1 MQARYRILAL
11 ITDTTAMALSL
22 DSQGNTKPVS
32 INGNPCMYY
41 ETAEDMK
48 TFVQY
53 IKDYYSINDFD
64 DDDFALMIVNCGS
77 DAAVAEHL
85 HELTLKAGNN
95 SLIRAE
101 YALPFIA
108 ANKRKI
114 KKNDDFT
121 VSVLEAMYTICIDEN
136 GKVDCTRCAITDT
149 EATDEESENA
159 LTLEPADFA
168 VLFAIGIG
176 VFGDDEEALK
186 QKDEQ
191 TVQLHA
197 EYEQKLAFLR
207 LINSFKKVQ
216 LHAEYKQKLADMKT
230 EYERQ
235 LTELQTK
242 ATIEEKPNLPA
253 VVNDTVGKMVLIEA
267 GSFDSFYKNI
277 FGANEIESFYISA
290 TPVTMREYFDVT
302 GIIPKAILGL
312 YILKKNFMGIEDIPD
327 AEIKNISTD
336 DLEDLYLDFMEEF
349 YVDNPIIDE
358 EHRVLLQDNKQLI
371 MPKSVLDSVDV
382 DLCKKYSFLAQED
395 FMQQAI
401 LSYGLDVPITYISL
415 YDAARFCN
423 AKSKMEG
430 LRQAYTIK
438 STDRIEYDCA
448 STGYYIPNYTE
459 WLYAA
464 CGGKDRP
471 EDFQYGGCGTL
482 TEVAWYEKNSGGVLH
497 PVAQKKPNTLGL
509 YDMLGNVREWIV
521 SMSDM
526 EGNGN
531 TLIYNTAE
539 VIGGSAYDSRE
550 ACTLHAISEHELYS
564 LSYKYGDIG
573 FRICKPY
580 RADGQ

>member
-22 DSQGNTKPVS
+22 DSKGNTKPVS

-41 ETAEDMK
+41 ETAEDMDK
-48 TFVQY
+48 FVEF
-53 IKDYYSINDFD
+53 IKDEYSINDFA

-77 DAAVAEHL
+77 DDAVAEHL

-108 ANKRKI
+108 ASKRKI
-114 KKNDDFT
+114 KRGDDFT

-159 LTLEPADFA
+159 LTLEPANFA

-253 VVNDTVGKMVLIEA
+253 VVNDTVGKMVLIEV
-267 GSFDSFYKNI
+267 GSFDSFYWNI
-277 FGANEIESFYISA
+277 LGRNEIESFYISA
-290 TPVTMREYFDVT
+290 TPVTMWEYFDVT

-312 YILKKNFMGIEDIPD
+312 YILKKKI
-327 AEIKNISTD
+327 
-336 DLEDLYLDFMEEF
+336 
-349 YVDNPIIDE
+349 
-358 EHRVLLQDNKQLI
+358 
-371 MPKSVLDSVDV
+371 
-382 DLCKKYSFLAQED
+382 
-395 FMQQAI
+395 
-401 LSYGLDVPITYISL
+401 YGT
-415 YDAARFCN
+415 
-423 AKSKMEG
+423 
-430 LRQAYTIK
+430 
-438 STDRIEYDCA
+438 
-448 STGYYIPNYTE
+448 
-459 WLYAA
+459 
-464 CGGKDRP
+464 
-471 EDFQYGGCGTL
+471 
-482 TEVAWYEKNSGGVLH
+482 
-497 PVAQKKPNTLGL
+497 
-509 YDMLGNVREWIV
+509 
-521 SMSDM
+521 
-526 EGNGN
+526 
-531 TLIYNTAE
+531 
-539 VIGGSAYDSRE
+539 
-550 ACTLHAISEHELYS
+550 
-564 LSYKYGDIG
+564 
-573 FRICKPY
+573 
-580 RADGQ
+580 